1 MTNLKDRFKECI
13 ELMQRDVAV
22 FEAKYQG
29 RFAETPHVGLG
40 NRKTRCVNEATLPI
54 ITCHPSCLE
63 KCAGTCYVLAICT
76 KPRPNCRKCEAKNTV
91 LRRIDPNAYY
101 EHFYRE
107 AEHLRLPIRLS
118 DGGDFENAE
127 QVEACK
133 AAARR
138 HPTVHAILY
147 TKRME
152 LLPALVERPANL
164 HVRYSAWKGDE
175 AGEAEARRLGFD
187 VTHVV
192 WDGSGNC
199 PYQHSL
205 AKFNLRKKELAA
217 GLRAQGLP
225 VKEANRRAEKQAEQ
239 DVHVWHCRDCASH
252 GCGCCGTGDIR
263 FNVVGESGW
272 AERAEIKGEVKRKES
287 RHDNG

>member
-1 MTNLKDRFKECI
+1 MTDKTEQFKECI

-107 AEHLRLPIRLS
+107 AERLRLPIRLS

-147 TKRME
+147 TKRIE

-175 AGEAEARRLGFD
+175 AGEAEARRLGFN

-205 AKFNLRKKELAA
+205 AKFNLRKKELTA
-217 GLRAQGLP
+217 GLRAQGIP

-263 FNVVGESGW
+263 FNVVGGDDW
-272 AERAEIKGEVKRKES
+272 ALKAAEKAREEM
-287 RHDNG
+287 

>member
-1 MTNLKDRFKECI
+1 MIDLKDRFKECI

-29 RFAETPHVGLG
+29 RFAEAPHVGLG

-91 LRRIDPNAYY
+91 LRRIDPDAYY

-107 AEHLRLPIRLS
+107 AERLHLPIRLS

-147 TKRME
+147 TKRIE

-175 AGEAEARRLGFD
+175 AGEAEARRLGFN

-192 WDGSGNC
+192 WDGTGNC

-217 GLRAQGLP
+217 RLRAQGIP

-272 AERAEIKGEVKRKES
+272 AERAEIRRS
-287 RHDNG
+287 

>member
-1 MTNLKDRFKECI
+1 MNNPNETLTKCI
-13 ELMQRDVAV
+13 ELMRHDVAE

-29 RFAETPHVGLG
+29 RFAETPHIGLG

-63 KCAGTCYVLAICT
+63 KCAGTCYVINICT
-76 KPRPNCRKCEAKNTV
+76 KPRPNCRKVEAKNTV

-101 EHFYRE
+101 EYFYRE
-107 AEHLRLPIRLS
+107 AERLHLPIRLS

-127 QVEACK
+127 QVRACI

-138 HPTVHAILY
+138 HPNVQAILY
-147 TKRME
+147 TKRIE
-152 LLPALVERPANL
+152 LLPELVDRPANL
-164 HVRYSAWKGDE
+164 HARCSAWEGDE

-192 WDGSGNC
+192 WNGTGNC
-199 PYQHSL
+199 PYQKSL
-205 AKFNLRKKELAA
+205 ARFLARKHKIARA
-217 GLRAQGLP
+217 LRAQGIDA
-225 VKEANRRAEKQAEQ
+225 KTANKRAERETETEIT
-239 DVHVWHCRDCASH
+239 VWHCRNCAEH

-263 FNVVGESGW
+263 FNVVGEGDW
-272 AERAEIKGEVKRKES
+272 ALKAERKSDER
-287 RHDNG
+287 RN

>member
-1 MTNLKDRFKECI
+1 MTDNRVSEFIEIMKED
-13 ELMQRDVAV
+13 LAF
-22 FEAKYQG
+22 FEARYQG
-29 RFAETPHVGLG
+29 KFLEQPHVGLG

-63 KCAGTCYVLAICT
+63 KCADTCYVLAICT
-76 KPRPNCRKCEAKNTV
+76 KPRPNCRTCEAKNTV

-107 AEHLRLPIRLS
+107 AERLHLPIRLS
-118 DGGDFENAE
+118 DGGDFENEA
-127 QVEACK
+127 QVAACV

-138 HPTVHAILY
+138 HPSVHAILY
-147 TKRME
+147 TKRLE
-152 LLPALVERPANL
+152 LLPALVDRPVTL
-164 HVRYSAWKGDE
+164 HVRYSSWKGDDE
-175 AGEAEARRLGFD
+175 GEAYARSLGFS

-217 GLRAQGLP
+217 GFRAQGLDA
-225 VKEANRRAEKQAEQ
+225 KTANRRAEKQAEQ
-239 DVHVWHCRDCASH
+239 EVHVWHCRDCAAH
-252 GCGCCGTGDIR
+252 GCGCCGSGDIR
-263 FNVVGESGW
+263 FNVVGEAGW
-272 AERAEIKGEVKRKES
+272 AERAEIRKEGA
-287 RHDNG
+287 R

>member
-1 MTNLKDRFKECI
+1 MTDKKDQFKECI
-13 ELMQRDVAV
+13 ELMQRDVAA

-29 RFAETPHVGLG
+29 RFAEAPHVGLG

-63 KCAGTCYVLAICT
+63 KCAGTCYVINICT
-76 KPRPNCRKCEAKNTV
+76 KPRPNCRKVEARNTV

-101 EHFYRE
+101 EHFYKE
-107 AEHLRLPIRLS
+107 AERLHLPIRLS
-118 DGGDFENAE
+118 DGGDFENVE

-133 AAARR
+133 ATARR

-147 TKRME
+147 TKRLE
-152 LLPALVERPANL
+152 LLPVLVEHPANL

-199 PYQHSL
+199 PYQKSL
-205 AKFNLRKKELAA
+205 ARFLARKHEIARA
-217 GLRAQGLP
+217 LRAQG
-225 VKEANRRAEKQAEQ
+225 VDAKTANRRAERETEKEIT
-239 DVHVWHCRDCASH
+239 VWHCRNCAEH
-252 GCGCCGTGDIR
+252 GCGCCGNGDIR
-263 FNVVGESGW
+263 FNVVGGVDW
-272 AERAEIKGEVKRKES
+272 AERAENRRGSFTAKA
-287 RHDNG
+287 

>member
-1 MTNLKDRFKECI
+1 MTDSKEHFKECI
-13 ELMQRDVAV
+13 EIMRQDVAE

-29 RFAETPHVGLG
+29 RFAEEPHVGLG

-76 KPRPNCRKCEAKNTV
+76 KPRPSCRKCEAKNTV

-107 AEHLRLPIRLS
+107 AERLRLPIRLS
-118 DGGDFENAE
+118 DGGDFENE
-127 QVEACK
+127 TQVAACI

-147 TKRME
+147 TKRLN
-152 LLPALVERPANL
+152 LLPALIDRPATL
-164 HVRYSAWKGDE
+164 HVRYSSWKGDDE
-175 AGEAEARRLGFD
+175 GEAYARSLGFN

-217 GLRAQGLP
+217 GFRAQGLS
-225 VKEANRRAEKQAEQ
+225 VKEANRRAEREAER
-239 DVHVWHCRDCASH
+239 DVHVWHCRDCATH

-263 FNVVGESGW
+263 FNVVGEAGW
-272 AERAEIKGEVKRKES
+272 AERAEIRKAETKK
-287 RHDNG
+287 